1 MIGNFLRG
9 YIDGSLS
16 TLGIV
21 VGASSADSPVI
32 IVAAIGGTIA
42 NGIANLL
49 SASSAAKAEYHGELR
64 EVEKAMVDKDL
75 SGTVIDRK
83 IGRQSMFAGLADG
96 LATLIGGAVPI
107 LPMLFLSGNH
117 ALFTSIGLVVLS
129 VIIIG
134 IYLGK
139 ISRRNIALS
148 ALKMAV
154 YSISVAVAVYF
165 IQEIIV

>member
-1 MIGNFLRG
+1 MISNFLRG

-21 VGASSADSPVI
+21 VGASSAESPVI
-32 IVAAIGGTIA
+32 VAAAVGGTIA
-42 NGIANLL
+42 NGIANML

-64 EVEKAMVDKDL
+64 EVEKAMIDKDL
-75 SGTVIDRK
+75 TGTVIDKK
-83 IGRQSMFAGLADG
+83 IGRQSVLAGLADG
-96 LATLIGGAVPI
+96 LATVVGGAIPI
-107 LPMLFLSGNH
+107 LPLLFLSGNQ

-139 ISRRNIALS
+139 LSKRNLIISV
-148 ALKMAV
+148 LKMAV